1 MNFRNFLTHIVGVWD
16 SIVRKFFQIY
26 DLFIKSRLE
35 YNYSDLAS
43 VLNNSQSRNTVTRT
57 AQDRKGDIEE
67 FNAETIEDISGIVNG
82 VLSKFKQRKKNRKV
96 TSRYKTYLREQKS
109 LSNIKADFENLFG
122 NYKKQWD
129 DNEILVAV
137 NELCVAKKTNKQE
150 MEMHFISNDLPVREI
165 YIKSYYERFVAMVVI
180 LLILLAELV
189 VNSLALGT
197 VFKSGVKEAIPA
209 VLVVSLFNTLI
220 PFSFAQWIS
229 SRKSKAMLNSITT
242 PILYGAMLVIW
253 FYINAV
259 LAKMKIVAELYDM
272 NGIDYFPQQIMME
285 SANISGF
292 ETLIS
297 FSTLQI
303 FIVAIIAL
311 GFSYH
316 HGRYWRDNDPVAHRL
331 KVIENKIIHSFK
343 SLCRDAKDKIENLN
357 YKFDH
362 ELVYEKRSILTK
374 QHFVSDVHDRLIVQ
388 QTQFNHFKSELINEA
403 TKLFEYAAAVY
414 DIQNDGRMAEET
426 KSSAKS
432 KLKQKLDNDLA
443 TLAINFD
450 FGDLILKQPEI
461 IPENSLSGL
470 KYEYMEKM
478 DEFDRSERIKIN
490 NKEMDF
496 VGDNQ

>member
-1 MNFRNFLTHIVGVWD
+1 MKFPNSFMFVLKAWD
-16 SIVRKFFQIY
+16 AIVRKFLQII

-35 YNYSDLAS
+35 YDYSDLAS
-43 VLNNSQSRNTVTRT
+43 ILNNSQSRNTVTRT

-67 FNAETIEDISGIVNG
+67 FNAETIEDITGIVNR

-96 TSRYKTYLREQKS
+96 TLRYKAYLGEQTS
-109 LSNIKADFENLFG
+109 LSKVKKDFENLFG
-122 NYKKQWD
+122 DYKKQWD
-129 DNEILVAV
+129 DSEILVAV
-137 NELCVAKKTNKQE
+137 NELCAAKNTNKQE

-165 YIKSYYERFVAMVVI
+165 YIKSYYERIVAMVVI
-180 LLILLAELV
+180 FLILLAELA
-189 VNSLALGT
+189 VNSAALGP
-197 VFKSGVKEAIPA
+197 VFGSGIKEAIPA

-220 PFSFAQWIS
+220 PFAFAQWIS
-229 SRKSKAMLNSITT
+229 SRKTNSMLNSITT

-259 LAKMKIVAELYDM
+259 LAQMKIIAELYTD
-272 NGIDYFPQQIMME
+272 NGIGYFPQQIMME

-292 ETLIS
+292 ETLVS

-303 FIVAIIAL
+303 FIVAMIAL

-343 SLCRDAKDKIENLN
+343 SLCRDAKDKIENIN

-362 ELVYEKRSILTK
+362 ELVFKKRNILTK

-403 TKLFEYAAAVY
+403 TKLFEYAMAVH
-414 DIQNDGRMAEET
+414 DIQNDGRMAEDV
-426 KSSAKS
+426 KSLAKS
-432 KLKQKLDNDLA
+432 KLKLKLDNDLA

-450 FGDLILKQPEI
+450 FDELISKRPEM
-461 IPENSLSGL
+461 IPENSLSDL
-470 KYEYMEKM
+470 KYEYMAKM

-490 NKEMDF
+490 SKEMDF
-496 VGDNQ
+496 TGDN

>member
-1 MNFRNFLTHIVGVWD
+1 MKFPNSFMFVLKAWD
-16 SIVRKFFQIY
+16 AIVRKFLQII

-35 YNYSDLAS
+35 YDYSDLAS
-43 VLNNSQSRNTVTRT
+43 ILNNSQSRNTVTRT

-67 FNAETIEDISGIVNG
+67 FNAETIEDITGIVNR

-96 TSRYKTYLREQKS
+96 TLRYKAYLGEQTS
-109 LSNIKADFENLFG
+109 LSKVKKDFENLFG
-122 NYKKQWD
+122 DYKKQWD
-129 DNEILVAV
+129 DSEILVDV
-137 NELCVAKKTNKQE
+137 NELCAAKNTNKQE

-165 YIKSYYERFVAMVVI
+165 YIKSYYERIVAMVVI
-180 LLILLAELV
+180 FLILLAELA
-189 VNSLALGT
+189 VNSAALGP
-197 VFKSGVKEAIPA
+197 VFGSGIKEAIPA

-220 PFSFAQWIS
+220 PFAFAQWIS
-229 SRKSKAMLNSITT
+229 SRKTNSMLNSITT

-259 LAKMKIVAELYDM
+259 LAQMKIIAELYRV

-292 ETLIS
+292 ETLVS

-303 FIVAIIAL
+303 FIVAMIAL

-343 SLCRDAKDKIENLN
+343 SLCRDAKDKIENIN

-362 ELVYEKRSILTK
+362 ELVFKKRNILTK

-403 TKLFEYAAAVY
+403 TKLFEYAMAVH
-414 DIQNDGRMAEET
+414 DIQNDGRMAEDV
-426 KSSAKS
+426 KSLAKS
-432 KLKQKLDNDLA
+432 KLKEKLDNDLA

-450 FGDLILKQPEI
+450 FDELISKRPEM
-461 IPENSLSGL
+461 IPENSLSDL
-470 KYEYMEKM
+470 KYEYMAKM

-490 NKEMDF
+490 SKEMDF
-496 VGDNQ
+496 TGDN

>member
-1 MNFRNFLTHIVGVWD
+1 MNFPNSFMFVLKAWD
-16 SIVRKFFQIY
+16 AIVRKFLQII

-43 VLNNSQSRNTVTRT
+43 ILNNSQSRNTVTRT

-67 FNAETIEDISGIVNG
+67 FNAETIEDITGIVNR

-96 TSRYKTYLREQKS
+96 TLRYKAYLGEQTS
-109 LSNIKADFENLFG
+109 LSKVKKDFENLFG
-122 NYKKQWD
+122 DYKKQWD
-129 DNEILVAV
+129 DSEILVAV
-137 NELCVAKKTNKQE
+137 NELCAAKNTNKQE

-165 YIKSYYERFVAMVVI
+165 YIKSYYERIVAMVVI
-180 LLILLAELV
+180 FLILLAELA
-189 VNSLALGT
+189 VNSAALGP
-197 VFKSGVKEAIPA
+197 VFGSGIKEAIPA

-220 PFSFAQWIS
+220 PFAFAQWIS
-229 SRKSKAMLNSITT
+229 SRKTNSILNSITT

-259 LAKMKIVAELYDM
+259 LAQMKIIAELYTD
-272 NGIDYFPQQIMME
+272 NGIGYFPQQIMME

-292 ETLIS
+292 ETLVS

-303 FIVAIIAL
+303 FIVAMIAL

-343 SLCRDAKDKIENLN
+343 SLCRDAKDKIENIN

-362 ELVYEKRSILTK
+362 ELVFKKRNILTK

-403 TKLFEYAAAVY
+403 TKLFEYAMAVH
-414 DIQNDGRMAEET
+414 DIQNDGRMAEDV
-426 KSSAKS
+426 KSLAKS

-450 FGDLILKQPEI
+450 FDELISKRPEM
-461 IPENSLSGL
+461 IPENSLSDL
-470 KYEYMEKM
+470 KYEYMAKM

-490 NKEMDF
+490 SKEMDF
-496 VGDNQ
+496 TGDN

>member
-1 MNFRNFLTHIVGVWD
+1 MKFPNSFMFVLKAWD
-16 SIVRKFFQIY
+16 AIVRKFLQII

-35 YNYSDLAS
+35 YDYSDLAS
-43 VLNNSQSRNTVTRT
+43 ILNNSQSRNTVTRT

-67 FNAETIEDISGIVNG
+67 FNAETIEDITGIVNR

-96 TSRYKTYLREQKS
+96 TLRYKAYLGEQTS
-109 LSNIKADFENLFG
+109 LSKVKKDFENLFG
-122 NYKKQWD
+122 DYKKQWD
-129 DNEILVAV
+129 DSEILVDV
-137 NELCVAKKTNKQE
+137 NELCAAKNTNKQE

-165 YIKSYYERFVAMVVI
+165 YIKSYYERIVAMVVI
-180 LLILLAELV
+180 FLILLAELA
-189 VNSLALGT
+189 VNSAALGP
-197 VFKSGVKEAIPA
+197 VFGSGIKEAIPA

-220 PFSFAQWIS
+220 PFAFAQWIS
-229 SRKSKAMLNSITT
+229 SRKTNSMLNSITT

-259 LAKMKIVAELYDM
+259 LAQMKIIAELYTD
-272 NGIDYFPQQIMME
+272 NGIGYFPQQIMME

-292 ETLIS
+292 ETLVS

-303 FIVAIIAL
+303 FIVAMIAL

-343 SLCRDAKDKIENLN
+343 SLCRDAKDKIENIN

-362 ELVYEKRSILTK
+362 ELVFKKRNILTK

-403 TKLFEYAAAVY
+403 TKLFEYAMAVH
-414 DIQNDGRMAEET
+414 DIQNDGRMAEDV
-426 KSSAKS
+426 KSLAKS
-432 KLKQKLDNDLA
+432 KLKLKLDNDLA

-450 FGDLILKQPEI
+450 FDELISKRPEM
-461 IPENSLSGL
+461 IPENSLSDL
-470 KYEYMEKM
+470 KYEYMAKM

-490 NKEMDF
+490 SKEMDF
-496 VGDNQ
+496 TGDN